1 MITIPGTK
9 QRDNNVHYW
18 NMFDG
23 KFVKRVDK
31 SVEGA
36 VERINKD
43 GAVVYEL
50 PVSEITGQLDD
61 LYTKDTQYGVQLVI
75 VLKYRGDDG
84 EATHVLTIPQSSSA
98 FSSIANRIL
107 SVDLSKS
114 LTIGIFKKDKT
125 VVYLKQDG
133 NQLEPRLFRIE
144 NGKYI
149 QLDKRVR
156 PIPDGFDKLPT
167 DKKNLIGL
175 ERKTAMTD
183 ILNEFGRTVAE
194 YRGATKEVAAEEE
207 AEIAEAD
214 ETGSE
219 DEFTIPF

>member
-1 MITIPGTK
+1 MRTMQIPGTK

-31 SVEGA
+31 NVEGA

-50 PVSEITGQLDD
+50 PVSEITGYLEDV
-61 LYTKDTQYGVQLVI
+61 YTKDTQYGVQLTI
-75 VLKYRGDDG
+75 VLKYKGDDG
-84 EATHVLTIPQSSSA
+84 EATHILTIPQSSSA

-107 SVDLSKS
+107 SADLNKP

-125 VVYLKQDG
+125 IVYLKQDG
-133 NQLEPRLFRIE
+133 AQLEPKLFRIE

-149 QLDKRVR
+149 QLDKRVK
-156 PIPDGFDKLPT
+156 PVPENFDKLPT

-183 ILNEFGRTVAE
+183 ILNEFGRKVAE
-194 YRGATKEVAAEEE
+194 IRGTSR
-207 AEIAEAD
+207 EIDAD
-214 ETGSE
+214 EEPDIDAGTDSIN
-219 DEFTIPF
+219 EFTIPF